1 MKKSLMIIAALFVV
15 MFVQAKNR
23 TVVIKGNPV
32 GLTHKTEVTSVVDTL
47 TISPSREA
55 TTIYVIL
62 KDVDEKVL
70 EVYTSPAQWDDCFYI
85 ITPTL
90 PTGYILEVR
99 DDKGMVYREEE

>member
-1 MKKSLMIIAALFVV
+1 MKKSLMILIALFAA

-23 TVVIKGNPV
+23 TVVIKGAPV
-32 GLTHKTEVTSVVDTL
+32 SFPNKTEVASAVDTL

-62 KDVDEKVL
+62 KDVDENVL
-70 EVYTSPAQWDDCFYI
+70 EVYSSPAQWDDCFCI

-99 DDKGMVYREEE
+99 DDKGTVYREEE